1 MKDLTLIEK
10 LGFRASDKVVI
21 LHIDDIGFSHA
32 SNVASFKCLDF
43 GIASCGSILVPSP
56 WFLEV
61 ASIYRNNPKY
71 DLGVHLTL
79 TCEYNLYRWRALS
92 SVDPKTGLLD
102 SEKCLWRTEEE
113 AI

>member
-1 MKDLTLIEK
+1 M
-10 LGFRASDKVVI
+10 
-21 LHIDDIGFSHA
+21 
-32 SNVASFKCLDF
+32 
-43 GIASCGSILVPSP
+43 
-56 WFLEV
+56 EV

-113 AI
+113 AIASVTVKAAEIEMRSQIQLALDNGIDITHIDSHIRVK